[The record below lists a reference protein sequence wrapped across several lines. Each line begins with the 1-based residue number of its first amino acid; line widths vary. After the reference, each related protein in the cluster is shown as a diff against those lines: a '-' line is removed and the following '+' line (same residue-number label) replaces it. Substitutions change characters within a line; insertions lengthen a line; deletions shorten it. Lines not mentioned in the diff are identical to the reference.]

1 VDSPGASH
9 VITAGLADDDRDVD
23 QILALNLAEYGPMSP
38 TPSTDAVATRAEFDW
53 RRDRNPAGRAVI
65 PIIRNAQGEVSG
77 FIWLIPLRVRIQ
89 GHDYEGATGANLV
102 IAPASRGTLGLVKL
116 LRRFNQAVDDSH
128 IAVHFSF
135 VAEAVYQRLRAEN
148 PASAFTVPLLV
159 KPLDVASLST
169 VYATSAWQREIGRRS
184 AWISSAVF
192 FRTPLLNRAEDLQ
205 IETLE
210 QFDETFDGFW
220 DRVRDRYP
228 ASVIRDRQFLTWR
241 FAPIGERR
249 YHILVARAKGDML
262 AYAVIRC
269 ARVRGVDTGL
279 ILDFVMCDGTEGEE
293 AGRRLVDH
301 AEAFFR
307 EQKMWLMTSLIAPGT
322 AEHRVLRSSGCRN
335 LSFVSPRR
343 FRFALFVHDPHRQ
356 ELASLSVKDWFISFA
371 DFESL

>member
-1 VDSPGASH
+1 VASH
-9 VITAGLADDDRDVD
+9 AISADLAGDDRDID

-38 TPSTDAVATRAEFDW
+38 SPSTDVVATRAELHW
-53 RRDRNPAGRAVI
+53 RRDQNPAGQAVI
-65 PIIRNAQGEVSG
+65 PIIRNARGDVAG
-77 FIWLIPLRVRIQ
+77 FIWLIPLRVRIRER
-89 GHDYEGATGANLV
+89 DYRAATGVNLV

-116 LRRFNQAVDDSH
+116 LRRFDQAVDDSQ
-128 IAVHFSF
+128 IALHFSF
-135 VAEAVYQRLRAEN
+135 VADPVYERLRSGN
-148 PASAFTVPLLV
+148 PASTFTVPLLV

-184 AWISSAVF
+184 AWISSALF
-192 FRTPLLNRAEDLQ
+192 FRMPLLNRTGDVQ

-228 ASVIRDRQFLTWR
+228 ASVIRDRRFLTWR

-269 ARVRGVDTGL
+269 ARVRGIDTGL
-279 ILDFVMCDGTEGEE
+279 ILDFVMCDGAEGEA

-307 EQKMWLMTSLIAPGT
+307 DQKMWLMTSLIAPGT
-322 AEHRVLRSSGCRN
+322 AEHRVLRRSGCRN
-335 LSFVSPRR
+335 LSVVSPRR

-356 ELASLSVKDWFISFA
+356 ELESLSVKDWFVSFA